1 MSFGG
6 GSPSTVLE
14 NAINAA
20 SNAGALLVA
29 SAGNSGTSDPQYP
42 AAYPAVLAVS
52 AVGPDGRLAFYSSFG
67 PTVGIAAPGG
77 DIPISDPPDPTLRT
91 VRVLSTGLE
100 FQNPTPNYAV

>member
-29 SAGNSGTSDPQYP
+29 SAGNSGTSDLQYP
-42 AAYPAVLAVS
+42 AAYPAVLSVS

-77 DIPISDPPDPTLRT
+77 DIPIGDRLGPTLPPFRGF
-91 VRVLSTGLE
+91 STGW
-100 FQNPTPNYAV
+100 